1 MSSEVALIS
10 LLLLLLPCFYAA
22 WSDLAFMKIPN
33 WLSLYVIA
41 AYLVSMPFLVP
52 LDDMGLRL
60 TIALGVL
67 VLGFVLSVSGFIGAG
82 DAKFG
87 AALMLFVHPTLD
99 HVSFFMQILGMMAL
113 AGVLTHRL
121 FYKFAPARKIGAEWQ
136 SWQEEKNFPFGL
148 SIAASM
154 LFYLAILLVLT

>member
-1 MSSEVALIS
+1 MAEHVALIS
-10 LLLLLLPCFYAA
+10 LVLLLLPCFYAA

-52 LDDMGLRL
+52 LDDMGMRL
-60 TIALGVL
+60 TIALAVL
-67 VLGFVLSVSGFIGAG
+67 VIGFVLNVAGVIGAG

-87 AALMLFVHPTLD
+87 AALMLFVHPAID
-99 HVSFFMQILGMMAL
+99 HVTFFMQVLGMMAL
-113 AGVLTHRL
+113 AGVVTHRL
-121 FYKFAPARKIGAEWQ
+121 FYRIAPARRIGAEWQ
-136 SWQEEKNFPFGL
+136 SWQEVKNFPFGL

-154 LFYLAILLVLT
+154 LFYLVILLVLT